1 MNHIAKTALFSSIFF
16 ALTIFSGCA
25 SSDGAKKTH
34 TQFCKEKFDKAEEL
48 YKKEK
53 YGRVIDKLEEI
64 MSYCAG
70 TGYLEQTSFLLAETY
85 FNLEEWID
93 ARGEYGSFITNFPG
107 SPFVETAE
115 FKKAI
120 ASFNMEFRVSR
131 DEANT
136 TIAMRDFERYLS
148 NYPDSPLRDSVNYYY
163 DLLVERLAE
172 KEFQTGRL
180 YLRMDKPQAAV
191 IYFKEFLDTYQKSK
205 RRREVLFLIAQ
216 AYTDLDQFES
226 ARNYLAQA
234 KVELPEDDKD
244 IQKLLA
250 KTEKKIAK
258 AEAKYEKRLKKDS
271 EKQRLQK
278 EDKQMLN

>member
-25 SSDGAKKTH
+25 SSDSAKKTH

-136 TIAMRDFERYLS
+136 TIAMKDFERYLS
-148 NYPDSPLRDSVNYYY
+148 NHPDTPLRDSINYYY
-163 DLLVERLAE
+163 GLLVERMAE
-172 KEFQTGRL
+172 KEFQTARL

-191 IYFKEFLDTYQKSK
+191 IYFKEFLETYQQSK
-205 RRREVLFLIAQ
+205 RRKESLFLISQ
-216 AYTDLDQFES
+216 AYTDLDQFDA
-226 ARNYLAQA
+226 AREYLALA
-234 KVELPEDDKD
+234 KQELKEDDKD
-244 IQKLLA
+244 GQKLLA

-258 AEAKYEKRLKKDS
+258 AEKNFEKRMRKDS
-271 EKQRLQK
+271 EKKRIQK
-278 EDKQMLN
+278 EEKTLFY

>member
-1 MNHIAKTALFSSIFF
+1 MNHIVKTALFSSIFF
-16 ALTIFSGCA
+16 ALTLFSGCA

-48 YKKEK
+48 FKKEK

-70 TGYLEQTSFLLAETY
+70 TGYLEQTSFLLAESY

-136 TIAMRDFERYLS
+136 TIAMKDFERYLS
-148 NYPDSPLRDSVNYYY
+148 NHPDTPLRDSINYYY
-163 DLLVERLAE
+163 GLLIERLAE
-172 KEFQTGRL
+172 KEFQTARL

-191 IYFKEFLDTYQKSK
+191 IYFKEFLETYQQSK
-205 RRREVLFLIAQ
+205 RRKEALFLTSQ
-216 AYTDLDQFES
+216 AYTDLDQFET
-226 ARNYLAQA
+226 AREYLALA
-234 KVELPEDDKD
+234 KEELKEDDKD
-244 IQKLLA
+244 GQKLLA

-258 AEAKYEKRLKKDS
+258 AEKNFEKRMKKDS
-271 EKQRLQK
+271 EKKRIQK
-278 EDKQMLN
+278 EEKTLFY